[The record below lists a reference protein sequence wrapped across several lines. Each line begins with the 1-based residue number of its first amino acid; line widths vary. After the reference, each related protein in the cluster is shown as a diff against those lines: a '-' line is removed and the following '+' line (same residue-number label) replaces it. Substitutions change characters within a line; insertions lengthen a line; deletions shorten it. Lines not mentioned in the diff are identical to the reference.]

1 MAEGSVFTYSDEAA
15 EFTFNVFSYATFKD
29 PAFFPEDAYEG
40 TLDEAVRLCNPG
52 VDRKYIVDS
61 LDPTFNPDIVDHGWM
76 GILLK
81 TNVDPQKVNLIGI
94 ILFRDMRPGT
104 PRVNRDFICAPSY
117 GRVLNMFFDRHIVEY
132 GQKLRDYR
140 DVTVSLDSIN
150 ARGVLESHGNN
161 GYARTGEVL
170 NAHKDPFN
178 HLIVMEK
185 RITIPHL
192 GGRRR
197 TRRRRQILLTYR
209 RRYGDNERASLRRKA
224 GRTARTR
231 FV

>member
-1 MAEGSVFTYSDEAA
+1 MAEGSVFTYSDE
-15 EFTFNVFSYATFKD
+15 ESETTFNVFSWAAFKD
-29 PAFFPEDAYEG
+29 PAFFPEDVYVG

-61 LDPTFNPDIVDHGWM
+61 LDPTKNPDIQTHGWM
-76 GILLK
+76 GVLVA
-81 TNVDPQKVNLIGI
+81 TNVDPEKVKIIGI

-117 GRVLNMFFDRHIVEY
+117 GRVLNMFFDRHIVAH
-132 GQKLRDYR
+132 GRNLGDYR

-150 ARGVLESHGNN
+150 AVGVLESHGNN

-170 NAHKDPFN
+170 NAHRDPHE

-185 RITIPHL
+185 TIRVPHL

-209 RRYGDNERASLRRKA
+209 RRYGRNERTSLRRKA
-224 GRTARTR
+224 RRNA
-231 FV
+231 